1 MRVTD
6 LPRDTELI
14 AQSDRKL
21 PFSYLSSLLECSL
34 DNGKR
39 TFNGLTANAVLGF
52 CTGHSLRRTSYSTR
66 PPPSQ

>member
-6 LPRDTELI
+6 LPRDTEVI

-52 CTGHSLRRTSYSTR
+52 
-66 PPPSQ
+66 